1 MKARGKSSP
10 DYIGFF
16 LPLGAMGLAV
26 WYLVS

>member
-1 MKARGKSSP
+1 MSARPTSSP

-16 LPLGAMGLAV
+16 LPLGVMGTMI